1 MTTETTAA
9 EAPASRASLL
19 PNALIGLS
27 FLVVAIV
34 FAASSSWY
42 DTFLTVHILFV
53 VLWIGG
59 GLLLTV
65 FGLKAERS
73 RDPAEMSQLTKM
85 AAFAGER
92 IFAPA
97 AVVVLAMG
105 IAMVLNAHIGF
116 GHFWTIFGLLGF
128 ASTFIIGIGV
138 LSPRARK
145 LDAVLA
151 EKGPQAP
158 ETLAAISEILLI
170 ARVDMAV
177 LGLVIVDMVTKPFS

>member
-1 MTTETTAA
+1 MSVEDTTA
-9 EAPASRASLL
+9 EAPAARASQL
-19 PNALIGLS
+19 PSALIGLA

-42 DTFLTVHILFV
+42 DTFLAVHILFV
-53 VLWIGG
+53 VIWIGG
-59 GLLLTV
+59 GLFLTL
-65 FGLKAERS
+65 FGILAERS
-73 RDPAEMSQLTKM
+73 RDPAQMAQITKM
-85 AAFAGER
+85 AAFAGEKV
-92 IFAPA
+92 FAPA
-97 AVVVLAMG
+97 AIVVVAMG
-105 IAMVLNAHIGF
+105 IAMVLNAHLGF
-116 GHFWTIFGLLGF
+116 GHFWIIFGLLGF

-138 LSPRARK
+138 LSPRAKK
-145 LDAVLA
+145 LDALLA